1 MSRRW
6 DAVVVGGGPAG
17 AIAAAR
23 LAAAGRRVVLLERQ
37 AAAHDKVCGEFIS
50 AEARPAL
57 EAVGLDLA
65 RLGAVP
71 IRRLRLA
78 AGARECRL
86 ALPFEAL
93 SLSRRILDEA
103 LLGRA
108 AAAGAEIRHGV
119 AVRRLAAGRVETSGG
134 EIVAGEAVVV
144 ATGKHDLPGARRA
157 GKVEGA
163 WVGFKMHVRL
173 AAGAAAA
180 VAGTVELHLFRGGYA
195 GLEPI
200 EGGGANLCLAVR
212 KARLAQMGRSWP
224 LFLPALLAE
233 APLLAER
240 LADAAPC
247 WTAPLAIAGIPYG
260 FVHRARADDDAY
272 RVGDQLAVV
281 PSFAG
286 DGIAMALH
294 GGAAAAAAILAGVPP
309 QEFHRSIRGELLG
322 PVRRA
327 GAIAL
332 LLRVPVLHGAAL
344 AALGRAP
351 GLGAAAI
358 RATRLRLAEAL
369 PA

>member
-1 MSRRW
+1 VSGRW

-57 EAVGLDLA
+57 EALGLDLA

-78 AGARECRL
+78 SRARECRL

-93 SLSRRILDEA
+93 SLSRRVLDEA
-103 LLGRA
+103 LLDRA
-108 AAAGAEIRHGV
+108 AAAGAEIRRGV
-119 AVRRLAAGRVETSGG
+119 AVRRLAAGHVETSGG
-134 EIVAGEAVVV
+134 EIVAGEAVVL

-157 GKVEGA
+157 APAEGA
-163 WVGFKMHVRL
+163 WVGFKMRLRL

-180 VAGTVELHLFRGGYA
+180 VAGTVELYLFRGGYA

-200 EGGGANLCLAVR
+200 EGGRANLCLVVR
-212 KARLAQMGRSWP
+212 KERLAEMGRSWP

-247 WTAPLAIAGIPYG
+247 WTAPLAIAGVPYE
-260 FVHRARADDDAY
+260 FVHRARADDAAY
-272 RVGDQLAVV
+272 RVGDQFAVV

-294 GGAAAAAAILAGVPP
+294 GGAAAATAILAGVPP
-309 QEFHRSIRGELLG
+309 QAFHRRLRGELLG

-332 LLRVPVLHGAAL
+332 LLRFPALQGAAL
-344 AALGRAP
+344 VALGRVP
-351 GLGAAAI
+351 RLGVAAV
-358 RATRLRLAEAL
+358 RATRLRLPEAC